1 MPVKDDS
8 LIAQYI
14 RAIENPDSVGF
25 NKGRWEAPP
34 AGKGYD
40 LNSRGFGM
48 DVNYN
53 DATRALTAN
62 RKGKWLTEEE
72 ERQLRLDHITD
83 NQKTLNRW
91 TASPYIRRNPLT
103 EEKEAMA
110 LGMLY
115 RGDGIR
121 SIVRNPIIRDAYY
134 SGSDEDMQRAVSDYY
149 KKKNVTKRA
158 RLHDKF
164 FNSKSNSSSKDN
176 IPQMIRRP
184 DTWSPA
190 KFGENQFVPKKFADG
205 EDLDD
210 AWNSLSMK
218 DKAEI
223 MKVAIA
229 NGITSLPEIRQAYNE
244 FAEGGNLYGKGG
256 RKGGA
261 VNSNSQRA
269 MSYLLSRGMSRTGAS
284 AIVGTLQ
291 AESNLDPTIHAQM
304 KGDNGEGIA
313 QWTGSRKKNFWKT
326 LEQIEPGAQRRYGS
340 IDRVP
345 LERQLDVVLAERP
358 DITNAIHGAKDV
370 GIATDIMLRGYENG
384 GGTLGTMASKGQMD
398 RIYGK
403 WNNGYNNQM
412 RRRLGN
418 ASNLLGTHFD
428 LTSYELPKGFFDGI
442 NSQIAN
448 IPQMQLSEGMD
459 TDPELR
465 YKAPTIDMTLFQQPE
480 ETKAMEPVYNP
491 RQERLE
497 GLRNFNTVLGL
508 MEQQSPFAAL
518 GNNSTGLLDYIGQIY
533 S

>member
-1 MPVKDDS
+1 M
-8 LIAQYI
+8 A
-14 RAIENPDSVGF
+14 R
-25 NKGRWEAPP
+25 
-34 AGKGYD
+34 
-40 LNSRGFGM
+40 
-48 DVNYN
+48 
-53 DATRALTAN
+53 
-62 RKGKWLTEEE
+62 EE
-72 ERQLRLDHITD
+72 
-83 NQKTLNRW
+83 
-91 TASPYIRRNPLT
+91 
-103 EEKEAMA
+103 
-110 LGMLY
+110 
-115 RGDGIR
+115 
-121 SIVRNPIIRDAYY
+121 
-134 SGSDEDMQRAVSDYY
+134 
-149 KKKNVTKRA
+149 
-158 RLHDKF
+158 
-164 FNSKSNSSSKDN
+164 
-176 IPQMIRRP
+176 
-184 DTWSPA
+184 
-190 KFGENQFVPKKFADG
+190 
-205 EDLDD
+205 
-210 AWNSLSMK
+210 
-218 DKAEI
+218 
-223 MKVAIA
+223 
-229 NGITSLPEIRQAYNE
+229 
-244 FAEGGNLYGKGG
+244 G

-428 LTSYELPKGFFDGI
+428 PTSYELPKGFFDGI